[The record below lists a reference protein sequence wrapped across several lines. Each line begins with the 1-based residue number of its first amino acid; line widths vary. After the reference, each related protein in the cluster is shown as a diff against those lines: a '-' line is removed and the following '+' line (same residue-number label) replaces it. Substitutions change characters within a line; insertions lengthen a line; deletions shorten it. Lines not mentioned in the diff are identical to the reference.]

1 MVALSSHYHYHHHYQ
16 HHYHQNRHHH
26 HPRHHHHHLQHDWW
40 LGGGTTALI
49 ALIPLFIIAFLL
61 YSGWSRLKQVAIAK
75 IMAIIGKRQQFTGN
89 RLSWLP
95 PLRHPTAIPGD
106 LLLIGN
112 NCHDRILGYS
122 AV

>member
-1 MVALSSHYHYHHHYQ
+1 MVALSSHYHYHHYNHHYQ

-61 YSGWSRLKQVAIAK
+61 YSGWSRLKQVANVK
-75 IMAIIGKRQQFTGN
+75 IMATIGEKATIYRQPSFLAFSTQA
-89 RLSWLP
+89 P
-95 PLRHPTAIPGD
+95 
-106 LLLIGN
+106 
-112 NCHDRILGYS
+112 NCYS
-122 AV
+122 RCSAFDWK

>member
-1 MVALSSHYHYHHHYQ
+1 MVALSSHYHYHHYNHHYQ

-26 HPRHHHHHLQHDWW
+26 HPRRHHHHLQHDWW

-75 IMAIIGKRQQFTGN
+75 IMAIIGKKATIYRQPSFLASSTQA
-89 RLSWLP
+89 P
-95 PLRHPTAIPGD
+95 
-106 LLLIGN
+106 
-112 NCHDRILGYS
+112 NCYFRCS
-122 AV
+122 AFDWK